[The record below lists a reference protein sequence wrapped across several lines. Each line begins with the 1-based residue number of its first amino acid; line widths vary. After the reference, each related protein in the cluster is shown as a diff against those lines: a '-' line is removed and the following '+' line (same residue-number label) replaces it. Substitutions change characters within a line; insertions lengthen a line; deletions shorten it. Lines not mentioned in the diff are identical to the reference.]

1 MSSPIAIQSVAGDF
15 VRCSDFIYIY
25 TEWKYR
31 IKITSTD
38 EGAHKATWID
48 DDVEVRK
55 RRKSGWLRMK
65 NGRVEGVKK
74 KTKKMRQ
81 FLQTKARR
89 KEKRSEVH
97 RIVLYIFLKKLDAL
111 KMNKTKKQKKGKR

>member
-1 MSSPIAIQSVAGDF
+1 
-15 VRCSDFIYIY
+15 
-25 TEWKYR
+25 
-31 IKITSTD
+31 
-38 EGAHKATWID
+38 
-48 DDVEVRK
+48 
-55 RRKSGWLRMK
+55 MK